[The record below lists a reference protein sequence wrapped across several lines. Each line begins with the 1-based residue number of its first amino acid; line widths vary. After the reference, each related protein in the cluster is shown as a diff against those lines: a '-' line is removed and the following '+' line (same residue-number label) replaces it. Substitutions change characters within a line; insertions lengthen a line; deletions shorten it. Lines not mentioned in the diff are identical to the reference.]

1 MVLTGNPNKHEDF
14 LKVICTNNKSYSVLL
29 YYSFSF
35 SFDLVDTNLI
45 TSSTTVALVN
55 RSSFIE

>member
-1 MVLTGNPNKHEDF
+1 MVLTGNPLPGNP